1 MTNIHPGRQKLII
14 YTILIVAT
22 LAVYLQ
28 VCQFDFINLDDS
40 AFVTKNIH
48 IQSGISLEGMRWALG
63 TTHVND
69 FWYPL
74 TLLSLMLDHQLFGLN
89 AGGYHLTNLVLHML
103 SVLLLF
109 WLFHRMT
116 GAVWK
121 SAFVAAFFAL
131 HPLQVESVAWI
142 AERKGLLS
150 GFFWML
156 TLCLYVRYTEKPAIK
171 RYLPVLFSFA
181 LALLSKPMIVTLPV
195 VMILLDYWPLKRF
208 DFEKGKFLLWQLKEK
223 TPFFILSAVIVVT
236 TFIIQYDPS
245 KTAFSA
251 ASRLG
256 NAPIIFMAH
265 LGQIIWPQNLA
276 LGYPF
281 FDHFN
286 LWMSLGAT
294 ALIII
299 ISFAVIST
307 ARRWPFLVVGWLW
320 YAVTI
325 APVLGIIYIGQFLMA
340 DRFTY
345 LPSIGISIMLAW
357 GVPLLFA
364 RKNSMQKILFPS
376 AAVFLIVISAL
387 AWKQCSYWKDS
398 YTLFH
403 HALQVTDNNYLAHS
417 CFGSALF
424 DKGNVPEAIAHFDE
438 AIRIN
443 PEFISAYNHRGIVY
457 AKTGH
462 RQKALENFNTA
473 IRMKPRDANAYRNR
487 ATLYG
492 EMGEY
497 HSAIEDMNMAIE
509 IEPHGADSYYNR
521 AFFYSKLD
529 DKFAVCRDAQKACE
543 LGICTLLENARA
555 SGYCR

>member
-1 MTNIHPGRQKLII
+1 
-14 YTILIVAT
+14 
-22 LAVYLQ
+22 
-28 VCQFDFINLDDS
+28 
-40 AFVTKNIH
+40 
-48 IQSGISLEGMRWALG
+48 
-63 TTHVND
+63 
-69 FWYPL
+69 
-74 TLLSLMLDHQLFGLN
+74 
-89 AGGYHLTNLVLHML
+89 
-103 SVLLLF
+103 
-109 WLFHRMT
+109 
-116 GAVWK
+116 
-121 SAFVAAFFAL
+121 
-131 HPLQVESVAWI
+131 
-142 AERKGLLS
+142 
-150 GFFWML
+150 
-156 TLCLYVRYTEKPAIK
+156 
-171 RYLPVLFSFA
+171 
-181 LALLSKPMIVTLPV
+181 MIVTLPV

-223 TPFFILSAVIVVT
+223 TPFFILSAVIIAT

-245 KTAFSA
+245 KTAFST
-251 ASRLG
+251 ASRTG

-265 LGQIIWPQNLA
+265 LGQILWPQNLA

-286 LWMSLGAT
+286 LWISLGAT

-299 ISFAVIST
+299 ISYAVIST
-307 ARRWPFLVVGWLW
+307 ARRWPFLLVGWLW

-345 LPSIGISIMLAW
+345 LPFIGISILLAW

-364 RKNSMQKILFPS
+364 REDSMRKILFPS

-387 AWKQCSYWKDS
+387 AWKQCSQWKDS
-398 YTLFH
+398 YSLFH
-403 HALQVTDNNYLAHS
+403 HALRVTGNNYLAHN

-424 DKGNVPEAIAHFDE
+424 DKGNIPEAIFHFDE
-438 AIRIN
+438 SIRIN
-443 PEFISAYNHRGIVY
+443 PEFTGAYNHRGIVY

-462 RQKALENFNTA
+462 HQKALDNFNTA
-473 IRMKPRDANAYRNR
+473 IRMKPGGADAYRNR

-492 EMGEY
+492 DMGEY
-497 HSAIEDMNMAIE
+497 HSAIEDLNKAIE

-529 DKFAVCRDAQKACE
+529 DRIAVCRDAQKACE
-543 LGICTLLENARA
+543 LGSCTLLKDARN